1 MRISMDASGYKK
13 KQHDKKIHIRSANN
27 LPECLTNF
35 NRFKKAMFLQFVSN
49 RATQK
54 TSTWSNVFNNHFI
67 SCNVC
72 ALFLLRCPSRI
83 GAKVVVE
90 KVEQGSRRKK
100 TKNLTKNKARK
111 QIRKTIDILDMLK
124 WLFHRL

>member
-1 MRISMDASGYKK
+1 
-13 KQHDKKIHIRSANN
+13 
-27 LPECLTNF
+27 
-35 NRFKKAMFLQFVSN
+35 MFLQFVSN

-100 TKNLTKNKARK
+100 NKESNEK
-111 QIRKTIDILDMLK
+111 QSEETN
-124 WLFHRL
+124 